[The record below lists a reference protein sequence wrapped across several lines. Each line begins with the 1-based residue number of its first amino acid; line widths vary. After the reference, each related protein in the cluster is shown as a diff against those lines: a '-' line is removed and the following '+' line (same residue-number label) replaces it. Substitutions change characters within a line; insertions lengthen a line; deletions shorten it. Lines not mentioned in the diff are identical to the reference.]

1 MMAGVYAKFPA
12 MAVKLK
18 GETEAT
24 NPSRERYLIRFRVE
38 EGFSETGW
46 YLSSSLPK

>member
-1 MMAGVYAKFPA
+1 MMVGVYARFPA

-24 NPSRERYLIRFRVE
+24 NPSSGR
-38 EGFSETGW
+38 
-46 YLSSSLPK
+46 